1 MNTAPFNLYEPKKAE
16 KGTHLEIVVYRPNL
30 EAQAQ
35 KDKHRRDV
43 EWIKKYSEAEKQS
56 MISEAMPSTTQPS
69 RKFS

>member
-43 EWIKKYSEAEKQS
+43 EWIKKYSEAEKQ
-56 MISEAMPSTTQPS
+56 EYDQRGNAQDNAA
-69 RKFS
+69 K